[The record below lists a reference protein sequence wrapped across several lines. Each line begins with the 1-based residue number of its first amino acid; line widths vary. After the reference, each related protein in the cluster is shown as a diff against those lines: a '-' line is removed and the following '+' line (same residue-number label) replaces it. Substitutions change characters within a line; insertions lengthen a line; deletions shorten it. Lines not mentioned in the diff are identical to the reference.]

1 MKQNSLFSQPA
12 SKEGAVSPAVPIAH
26 IDGGARGNPGPAAY
40 GVVIRT
46 PDGKKLAELAQYLGR
61 QTNNFAEYS
70 GLIAALEYA
79 QKENLPGLKVFSD
92 SELMVKQMRG
102 EYRVKDP
109 TLKTLHARAKEL
121 ARTLPYFSIQH
132 VLRSS
137 NRHADGLVNQALDAE
152 ERKYRR

>member
-1 MKQNSLFSQPA
+1 MKQNSLFSEPA
-12 SKEGAVSPAVPIAH
+12 PKQSVPIAY
-26 IDGGARGNPGPAAY
+26 IDGGSRGNPGPAAY

-46 PDGKKLAELAQYLGR
+46 PDGKELAELAQYLGR

-79 QKENLPGLKVFSD
+79 QEQNLPGLKVFSD

-121 ARTLPYFSIQH
+121 ARMLAYFSIQH

-152 ERKYRR
+152 EKKYRR